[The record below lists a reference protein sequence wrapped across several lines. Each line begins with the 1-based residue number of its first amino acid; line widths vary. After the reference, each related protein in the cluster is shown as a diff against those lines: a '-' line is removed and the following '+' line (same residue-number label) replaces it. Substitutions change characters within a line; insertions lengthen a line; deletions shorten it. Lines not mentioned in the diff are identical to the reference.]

1 MSAYRLCSTTEDWGA
16 VVNSLM
22 KLENYAKQYKWAI
35 GVDFLYAVGNIYD
48 AVKVGQG
55 YVIDGY
61 LVMVDEVKPW
71 YSEQP
76 ILTEWLVLKLYQG
89 GSVDGIP
96 PALLEIAKSRGIGM
110 VMTADSSPVNIVA
123 AAYKQAGFSPL
134 TTSFFKVV

>member
-1 MSAYRLCSTTEDWGA
+1 MSAYRLCSTTKDWGA

-48 AVKVGQG
+48 AVKAGQG

-71 YSEQP
+71 YSKEP
-76 ILTEWLVLKLYQG
+76 ILTEWLVIKLYPG
-89 GSVDGIP
+89 GSVDSIP
-96 PALLEIAKSRGIGM
+96 TALLAIAKERGISM

-123 AAYKQAGFSPL
+123 EAYQRAGFDKL